1 MKNIFKTASLL
12 SAAVMM
18 LLACEGNVDP
28 EQSGTGSETGGT
40 EVPGTK
46 AELTLSADN
55 SFIQSNGTDKA
66 KLTVKLDD
74 KVVTDGVTFYDESL
88 NVLDIKDFTFTA
100 EEDGQTTIIA
110 AYQTYKSNDITITA
124 IPVPVPSTVADP
136 DPSNTSFV
144 KKVQVTK
151 FTGTGCGNCPIMNQ
165 KFREAEKQSGIYDK
179 IVLASAHTYNSDD
192 PAYLPGSI
200 GDAMGVT
207 GHPYVVFDMELGF
220 NNYNSPEMLA
230 ECVAIQYAKPAKA
243 GISVNS
249 VYSENTV
256 VVKATVKAS
265 EDGEYCVGAWL
276 LQDGIYS
283 AQTSAIVKEDNYHDG
298 CIRVAQSNPK
308 ATIFSGY
315 PLGFIKA
322 GETADYVFVMNV
334 NTSWKV
340 ESPEDELHLN
350 IFVSAES
357 SGYYSVT
364 NVIDCPID
372 AQTPFAYAE

>member
-12 SAAVMM
+12 SAAVM
-18 LLACEGNVDP
+18 LFACEGNVDP

-74 KVVTDGVTFYDESL
+74 KVVTDGVTFYDESF

-144 KKVQVTK
+144 KKVQVAK
-151 FTGTGCGNCPIMNQ
+151 FTGTGCGWCPSMNQ
-165 KFREAEKQSGIYDK
+165 AFREAEKQSGIYDK

-265 EDGEYCVGAWL
+265 EDGEYRVGAWL

-283 AQTSAIVKEDNYHDG
+283 PQTSAIVKEDNYHDG
-298 CIRVAQSNPK
+298 CIRVAQSNPSP
-308 ATIFSGY
+308 TNFTGY
-315 PLGFIKA
+315 PLGSIKA

-334 NTSWKV
+334 KNSWDFDV
-340 ESPEDELHLN
+340 PEELHLN
-350 IFVSAES
+350 VFVSAADSE
-357 SGYYSVT
+357 GNYSVT